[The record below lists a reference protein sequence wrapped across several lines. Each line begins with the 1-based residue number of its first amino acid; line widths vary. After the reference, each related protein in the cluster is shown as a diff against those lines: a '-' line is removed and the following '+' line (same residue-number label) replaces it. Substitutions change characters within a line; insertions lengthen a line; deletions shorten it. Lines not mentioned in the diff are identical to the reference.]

1 MHSRIARSP
10 ASFRSVKSSAPVPV
24 SSALRLDV
32 LVQSALDPSV
42 DEIDYVQCAVIS
54 GCRIRLDLPVIVRKR
69 ARFAI
74 DIVDDHPLRSVD
86 DEGLSLLAVQDLG
99 LELIELRRTDIH
111 RDPVTDNARL
121 VWRHTDQEVRFDEE
135 IAALEALSERNF
147 TIDQLTQLTGV
158 SVETIFALACA
169 DLVVVDLMAS
179 RFCADATVCVSPR
192 HRQRKPALFL
202 AFARNME
209 ASR

>member
-54 GCRIRLDLPVIVRKR
+54 GCRVHLDLPIIVRKR
-69 ARFAI
+69 ARFAV

-99 LELIELRRTDIH
+99 LEILELRRSDIH
-111 RDPVTDNARL
+111 RDPVADNARL
-121 VWRHTDQEVRFDEE
+121 VWRHADQEVRFDDE
-135 IAALEALSERNF
+135 IAALEALSGRDF
-147 TIDQLTQLTGV
+147 TIDQLTELTGV
-158 SVETIFALACA
+158 SVEAIFALACA
-169 DLVVVDLMAS
+169 DLVAVDLTAH
-179 RFCADATVCVSPR
+179 RICADTMVSTSPR
-192 HRQRKPALFL
+192 HRQRKPGLYL
-202 AFARNME
+202 AFARNMG
-209 ASR
+209 ASQ